1 MSQVDETVIDSLAIQ
16 NKGSQGEISHKA
28 KVPFY
33 QKVAFGLGML
43 ANQMFPAILG
53 IFMVVLIEN
62 LGFPGWMYGLIAF
75 APRVF
80 DSITDPIM

>member
-1 MSQVDETVIDSLAIQ
+1 MSQVEQAV
-16 NKGSQGEISHKA
+16 K
-28 KVPFY
+28 KVPFI

-80 DSITDPIM
+80 RFDYRPHYGFHLR